1 MSFYRYNTSSNQF
14 AFRSDSPLSNDQI
27 ARYAPSVLAA
37 EAHESRGERYAFI
50 PTIEVLEGLRAEG
63 FQPFEV
69 RQTKCRDEGKRD
81 FTKHLI
87 RLRHADHIST
97 QSEVPEIVLLNSHDG
112 TSSYQLLAGLF
123 RFVCSN
129 GLIAGDIC
137 NDIRVRHS
145 GRVVDDVIEGSYRV
159 LDNIRLVQ
167 DRVEQYR
174 AIDLAPEEQHAFA
187 QSAALLRWD
196 EDKVPVDA
204 DRILSVRRWED
215 RKTDLWTT
223 FNRAQENLLNGGLRG
238 RGTTG
243 KRTTTRAVGGVNEN
257 VKLNKA
263 LWTLADSL
271 ARFKSGEGWPL
282 KEAA

>member
-1 MSFYRYNTSSNQF
+1 MYRYNTSSNQF
-14 AFRSDSPLSNDQI
+14 AFRANEPLTNDQI
-27 ARYAPSVLAA
+27 ARYAPSVLAE

-50 PTIEVLEGLRAEG
+50 PTIHVLEGLRKEG

-87 RLRHADHIST
+87 RLRHADAITS
-97 QSEVPEIVLLNSHDG
+97 QGEVPEIVLLNSHDG

-159 LDNIRLVQ
+159 LDNIKLVQ

-174 AIDLAPEEQHAFA
+174 AIDLAPEEQNAFA

-204 DRILSVRRWED
+204 ERILAVRRWED

-238 RGTTG
+238 RTTTG

-257 VKLNKA
+257 VKLNRA

-271 ARFKSGEGWPL
+271 ARFKAGEPWPL
-282 KEAA
+282 AA

>member
-1 MSFYRYNTSSNQF
+1 MYRYNTSSNQF
-14 AFRSDSPLSNDQI
+14 AFRSNEPLTNDQI
-27 ARYAPSVLAA
+27 ARYAPSVLAE

-50 PTIEVLEGLRAEG
+50 PTIHVLEGLRKEG

-87 RLRHADHIST
+87 RLRHADAITS
-97 QSEVPEIVLLNSHDG
+97 QGEVPEIVLLNSHDG

-123 RFVCSN
+123 RFVCQN

-174 AIDLAPEEQHAFA
+174 AIDLAPEEQNAFA

-204 DRILSVRRWED
+204 ERILAVRRWED

-238 RGTTG
+238 RTTTG

>member
-1 MSFYRYNTSSNQF
+1 MYRYSTSSNQS
-14 AFRSDSPLSNDQI
+14 AFRSDYPLTNDQI
-27 ARYAPSVLAA
+27 AKYAPSVLATDP
-37 EAHESRGERYAFI
+37 HESRGERYAFI

-63 FQPFEV
+63 FSPFEV
-69 RQTKCRDEGKRD
+69 RQTKVRDQSRKEH
-81 FTKHLI
+81 TKHLV
-87 RLRHADHIST
+87 RLRHPDAIAT
-97 QSEVPEIVLLNSHDG
+97 AGEVPEIILINSHDG
-112 TSSYQLLAGLF
+112 TSSYQLIAGLF
-123 RFVCSN
+123 RFVCQN

-159 LDNIRLVQ
+159 LDNIKLVQ

-204 DRILSVRRWED
+204 ERILAVRRWED

-238 RGTTG
+238 RTTTG

-257 VKLNKA
+257 VRLNRA

>member
-1 MSFYRYNTSSNQF
+1 MYRYNTSSNQF
-14 AFRSDSPLSNDQI
+14 AFRSNEPLTNDQI
-27 ARYAPSVLAA
+27 ARYAPSVLAE

-50 PTIEVLEGLRAEG
+50 PTIHVLEGLRKEG

-87 RLRHADHIST
+87 RLRHADAITS
-97 QSEVPEIVLLNSHDG
+97 QGEVPEIVLLNSHDG

-123 RFVCSN
+123 RFVCQN

-174 AIDLAPEEQHAFA
+174 AIDLAPEEQNAFA

-204 DRILSVRRWED
+204 ERILAVRRWED

-238 RGTTG
+238 RTTTG

-257 VKLNKA
+257 VRLNKA

>member
-1 MSFYRYNTSSNQF
+1 MYRYNTSSNQF
-14 AFRSDSPLSNDQI
+14 AFRSNEPLTNDQI
-27 ARYAPSVLAA
+27 ARYAPSVLAE

-50 PTIEVLEGLRAEG
+50 PTIHVLEGLRKEG

-87 RLRHADHIST
+87 RLRHADAITS
-97 QSEVPEIVLLNSHDG
+97 QGEVPEIVLLNSHDG

-174 AIDLAPEEQHAFA
+174 AIDLAPEEQNAFA

-204 DRILSVRRWED
+204 ERILAVRRWED

-238 RGTTG
+238 RTTTG

>member
-1 MSFYRYNTSSNQF
+1 MYRYGSSSKQTS
-14 AFRSDSPLSNDQI
+14 FRSDTPLTNDQI
-27 ARYAPSVLAA
+27 ARVAPSVLATA
-37 EAHESRGERYAFI
+37 AHESRGDRYAFI
-50 PTIEVLEGLRAEG
+50 PTIDVLDGLRREG

-69 RQTKCRDEGKRD
+69 RQTRCRDEGKRD

-87 RLRHADHIST
+87 RLRHADAIT
-97 QSEVPEIVLLNSHDG
+97 NQGEVPEIVLLNSHDG

-159 LDNIRLVQ
+159 LDNIKLVQ
-167 DRVEQYR
+167 DRVEQYK
-174 AIDLAPEEQHAFA
+174 AVDLSAPEQTAFA

-204 DRILSVRRWED
+204 DKILGVRRWED
-215 RKTDLWTT
+215 RKADLWTT

-238 RGTTG
+238 RTTTG

-271 ARFKSGEGWPL
+271 ARFKNGEGWPL

>member
-1 MSFYRYNTSSNQF
+1 MYRYNTSSNQF
-14 AFRSDSPLSNDQI
+14 AFRSNEPLTNDQI
-27 ARYAPSVLAA
+27 ARYAPSVLAE

-50 PTIEVLEGLRAEG
+50 PTIHVLEGLRKEG
-63 FQPFEV
+63 FQPFDV

-87 RLRHADHIST
+87 RLRHADAITS
-97 QSEVPEIVLLNSHDG
+97 QGEVPEIVLLNSHDG

-123 RFVCSN
+123 RFVCQN

-174 AIDLAPEEQHAFA
+174 AIDLAPEEQNAFA

-196 EDKVPVDA
+196 ENKVPVDA
-204 DRILSVRRWED
+204 ERILAVRRWED

-238 RGTTG
+238 RTTTG